1 MTHPQLFSIVL
12 FLKKRKKKERKT
24 ISHAPMRA
32 GATLEDAKN
41 RNKKKTAPCY
51 SCQLLFTIKLVN
63 AAIHLFPISIFA
75 INVSVRAEI

>member
-1 MTHPQLFSIVL
+1 MS
-12 FLKKRKKKERKT
+12 
-24 ISHAPMRA
+24 A
-32 GATLEDAKN
+32 GASLKDAKIEIN
-41 RNKKKTAPCY
+41 IKTSPCY